1 MCIRDRVIEAD
12 VEHWAPQP
20 ADVVIAD
27 PSRSGLGAAAVGVLE
42 KCRAHT
48 FVLVSCDT
56 GSLGRDAGLL
66 AKFGYTLASVDL
78 IDAFADTSH
87 IEVVSTFRR

>member
-1 MCIRDRVIEAD
+1 MLNRC
-12 VEHWAPQP
+12 
-20 ADVVIAD
+20 
-27 PSRSGLGAAAVGVLE
+27 GAS
-42 KCRAHT
+42 T

-66 AKFGYTLASVDL
+66 TKAGYSVESVDL